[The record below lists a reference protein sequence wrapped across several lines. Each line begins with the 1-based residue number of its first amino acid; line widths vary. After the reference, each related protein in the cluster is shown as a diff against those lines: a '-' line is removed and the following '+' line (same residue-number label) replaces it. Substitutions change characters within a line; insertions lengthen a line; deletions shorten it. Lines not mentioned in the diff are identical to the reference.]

1 MEVQE
6 TAVQSDRIFTVP
18 NILSFLRILG
28 VPLFVWLIL
37 VPQADLWAFVV
48 LALSSITD
56 WLDGK
61 IARSTGQITR
71 LGQILDPIADRLYI
85 AAAIISFA
93 IRDLIPWWLLVVLL
107 GRDLLMSVV
116 MVLLKRAGVVGLPV
130 HFIGKAATFYLLIG
144 FPALL
149 LTALEG
155 WAGDLALV
163 VGWAF
168 ILWGTALYWYAAVLY
183 IEQAR
188 RVLSGQRQPSS

>member
-6 TAVQSDRIFTVP
+6 TAVQSDRILTIP
-18 NILSFLRILG
+18 NILSFVRILG

-107 GRDLLMSVV
+107 GRDLLMAVV
-116 MVLLKRAGVVGLPV
+116 MLLLKRAGVVGLPV

-149 LTALEG
+149 LTALDG
-155 WAGDLALV
+155 WPGDLALV

-188 RVLSGQRQPSS
+188 RVLSGQRQP